1 MSQPADSETRPSPT
15 SNRVARP
22 HRWALAGLA
31 AFLACAAFWV
41 LALYVIGTTLGLLP
55 A

>member
-1 MSQPADSETRPSPT
+1 MRRPGDAWPATWGD
-15 SNRVARP
+15 VLGF
-22 HRWALAGLA
+22 LAGS
-31 AFLACAAFWV
+31 AFWL